1 MIKIFQNFLSEDEIK
16 SLNSWCMNNYT
27 KNFFQDPRMD
37 PNHQRTRLTT
47 RGSGERNAKIDYP
60 KEAYNIKRRLIDRL
74 NLKRPLHPEPFY
86 KGIVNGIGFEKGSIY
101 KHKDPVYFSGTYT
114 LHCNFI
120 TQKSIEGGVTFIKE
134 VPYDVNEGDCLS
146 YIVSHQEHEV
156 SAIVGKVPRIL
167 WCYGFCINEDE
178 LKNIF
183 ES

>member
-86 KGIVNGIGFEKGSIY
+86 KGELI
-101 KHKDPVYFSGTYT
+101 HYT
-114 LHCNFI
+114 
-120 TQKSIEGGVTFIKE
+120 
-134 VPYDVNEGDCLS
+134 
-146 YIVSHQEHEV
+146 
-156 SAIVGKVPRIL
+156 AIL
-167 WCYGFCINEDE
+167 
-178 LKNIF
+178 
-183 ES
+183 